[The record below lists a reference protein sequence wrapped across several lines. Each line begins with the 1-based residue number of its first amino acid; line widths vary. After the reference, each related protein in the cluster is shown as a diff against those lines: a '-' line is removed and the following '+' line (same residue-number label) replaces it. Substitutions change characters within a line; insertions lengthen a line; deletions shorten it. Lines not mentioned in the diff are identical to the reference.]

1 MEKRNTFSSGLGFV
15 LAAAGSAVG
24 LGNIWRFPYLAAKY
38 GGGMFLLIYI
48 ILVFT
53 FGYALMVAEN
63 AIGRKSGKGA
73 LAAFGELN
81 KKWGWLGIIATIIP
95 AIILPYYNV
104 IGGWIIK
111 YFWEYFN
118 GFLSDA
124 ACFFWNLT
132 PPATGGVGAHVAAT
146 NEGAY
151 FLGMLASPWSL
162 LITQTLFTL
171 FVILVLL
178 KGVQKGVERVST
190 ILMPILIV
198 IAIGIS
204 VFTIFQDR
212 AIEGVKYLFIPKLEN
227 FSVMGVLAAMGQM
240 FYSLSLAMG
249 IMITYGSYMPKTTSL
264 EKNVSRIELFDTL
277 IAVLAGLMVIPAA
290 FVFNNEAP
298 TSAGPGLMF
307 MVLPQAFNKMPVSN
321 LIGMLFFFLVFAAA
335 ITSAISLM
343 EAIVSCVCDKTK
355 LSRKKAVLIVGIC
368 SWLVSMLPALGYNV
382 LSGVRFF
389 GRFDIL
395 DFMDFITNSVLMPVC
410 ALLIC
415 FFVTFGIGT
424 KAIEEEVMLEG
435 KFGRKGLFNVMIKF
449 IAPILVCAVLV
460 SSVLSSFGIISM

>member
-38 GGGMFLLIYI
+38 GGGMFLLVYI

-63 AIGRKSGKGA
+63 AIGRKSGKSS
-73 LAAFGELN
+73 LDAFASLN

-104 IGGWIIK
+104 IGGWILK
-111 YFWEYFN
+111 YFAEYFMGLFSGN
-118 GFLSDA
+118 F
-124 ACFFWNLT
+124 
-132 PPATGGVGAHVAAT
+132 GAEVAAGG
-146 NEGAY
+146 EYFGA
-151 FLGMLASPWSL
+151 MLASPWTL
-162 LITQTLFTL
+162 VIAQTIFTL
-171 FVILVLL
+171 FIIVVLL
-178 KGVQKGVERVST
+178 MGVQKGVERVST
-190 ILMPILIV
+190 VLMPILIV
-198 IAIGIS
+198 IAIIIS
-204 VFTIFQDR
+204 IYSITLPG
-212 AIEGVKYLFIPKLEN
+212 AIEGVKYFFIPKVEN
-227 FSVMGVLAAMGQM
+227 FSVLGVLAAMGQM

-249 IMITYGSYMPKTTSL
+249 IMIAYGSYMPKNTSL
-264 EKNVSRIELFDTL
+264 EKNVGRIEFFDTL
-277 IAVLAGLMVIPAA
+277 IAVLAGVMIIPAVFA
-290 FVFNNEAP
+290 FDSSQL
-298 TSAGPGLMF
+298 SAGPGLMF
-307 MVLPQAFNKMPVSN
+307 VTLPKVFASMPMSN
-321 LIGMLFFFLVFAAA
+321 IIGILFFFLVFAAA
-335 ITSAISLM
+335 ITSAMSLM
-343 EAIVSCVCDKTK
+343 ETIVACVCDHAG
-355 LSRKKAVLIVGIC
+355 LSRRKSVLVVGIC
-368 SWLVSMLPALGYNV
+368 CLLISLLPALGYNV
-382 LSGVRFF
+382 LSDVRFF

-395 DFMDFITNSVLMPVC
+395 DFMDFITNSVLMPIC

-424 KAIEEEVMLEG
+424 KAVEEEVLLEG

>member
-38 GGGMFLLIYI
+38 GGGMFLLVYI

-63 AIGRKSGKGA
+63 AIGRKSGKSS
-73 LAAFGELN
+73 LDAFASLN

-104 IGGWIIK
+104 IGGWILK
-111 YFWEYFN
+111 YFAEYFMGLFSGN
-118 GFLSDA
+118 F
-124 ACFFWNLT
+124 
-132 PPATGGVGAHVAAT
+132 GAEVAAGG
-146 NEGAY
+146 EYFGA
-151 FLGMLASPWSL
+151 MLASPWTL
-162 LITQTLFTL
+162 VIAQTIFTL
-171 FVILVLL
+171 FIIVVLL
-178 KGVQKGVERVST
+178 MGVQKGVERVST
-190 ILMPILIV
+190 VLMPILIV
-198 IAIGIS
+198 IAIIIS
-204 VFTIFQDR
+204 IYSITLPG
-212 AIEGVKYLFIPKLEN
+212 AIEGVKYFFIPKVEN
-227 FSVMGVLAAMGQM
+227 LSVLGVLAAMGQM

-249 IMITYGSYMPKTTSL
+249 IMIAYGSYMPKNTSL
-264 EKNVSRIELFDTL
+264 EKNVGRIEFFDTL
-277 IAVLAGLMVIPAA
+277 IAVLAGVMIIPAVFA
-290 FVFNNEAP
+290 FDSSQL
-298 TSAGPGLMF
+298 SAGPGLMF
-307 MVLPQAFNKMPVSN
+307 VTLPKVFASMPMSN
-321 LIGMLFFFLVFAAA
+321 IIGILFFFLVFAAA
-335 ITSAISLM
+335 ITSAMSLM
-343 EAIVSCVCDKTK
+343 ETIVACVCDHAG
-355 LSRKKAVLIVGIC
+355 LSRRKSVLVVGIC
-368 SWLVSMLPALGYNV
+368 CLLISLLPALGYNV
-382 LSGVRFF
+382 LSDVRFF

-395 DFMDFITNSVLMPVC
+395 DFMDFITNSVLMPIC

-424 KAIEEEVMLEG
+424 KAIEEEVLLEG

>member
-1 MEKRNTFSSGLGFV
+1 MEKINTFSSGLGFV

-38 GGGMFLLIYI
+38 GGGMFLIVYI

-63 AIGRKSGKGA
+63 AIGRKSGKSS
-73 LAAFGELN
+73 LDAFASLN

-104 IGGWIIK
+104 IGGWILK
-111 YFWEYFN
+111 YFAEYFMGLFSGN
-118 GFLSDA
+118 F
-124 ACFFWNLT
+124 
-132 PPATGGVGAHVAAT
+132 GAEVAAGG
-146 NEGAY
+146 EYFGA
-151 FLGMLASPWSL
+151 MLASPWTL
-162 LITQTLFTL
+162 VIAQTIFTL
-171 FVILVLL
+171 FIIVVLL
-178 KGVQKGVERVST
+178 MGVQKGVERVST
-190 ILMPILIV
+190 VLMPILIV
-198 IAIGIS
+198 IAIIIS
-204 VFTIFQDR
+204 IYSITLPG
-212 AIEGVKYLFIPKLEN
+212 AIEGVKYFFIPKVEN
-227 FSVMGVLAAMGQM
+227 FSVLGVLAAMGQM

-249 IMITYGSYMPKTTSL
+249 IMIAYGSYMPKNTSL
-264 EKNVSRIELFDTL
+264 EKNVGRIEFFDTL
-277 IAVLAGLMVIPAA
+277 IAVLAGVMIIPAVFA
-290 FVFNNEAP
+290 FDSSQL
-298 TSAGPGLMF
+298 SAGPGLMF
-307 MVLPQAFNKMPVSN
+307 VTLPKVFASMPMSN
-321 LIGMLFFFLVFAAA
+321 IIGILFFFLVFAAA
-335 ITSAISLM
+335 ITSAMSLM
-343 EAIVSCVCDKTK
+343 ETIVACVCDHTG
-355 LSRKKAVLIVGIC
+355 LSRRKSVLVVGIC
-368 SWLVSMLPALGYNV
+368 CLLISLLPALGYNV
-382 LSGVRFF
+382 LSDVRFF

-395 DFMDFITNSVLMPVC
+395 DFMDFITNSVLMPIC

>member
-63 AIGRKSGKGA
+63 AIGRKSGKSS
-73 LAAFGELN
+73 LDAFASLN

-111 YFWEYFN
+111 YFWEFFMGLFSSNN
-118 GFLSDA
+118 GA
-124 ACFFWNLT
+124 A
-132 PPATGGVGAHVAAT
+132 VAA
-146 NEGAY
+146 GAEY
-151 FLGMLASPWSL
+151 FGGMLASPAT
-162 LITQTLFTL
+162 LILTQSIFTL
-171 FVILVLL
+171 FIVVVLL
-178 KGVQKGVERVST
+178 MGVQKGVEKVCT
-190 ILMPILIV
+190 VLMPVLIV
-198 IAIGIS
+198 IAIVIS
-204 VFTIFQDR
+204 VYSITLPG
-212 AIEGVKYLFIPKLEN
+212 AIEGVKYFFIPKVEN
-227 FSVMGVLAAMGQM
+227 FSVLGVLAAMGQM

-249 IMITYGSYMPKTTSL
+249 IMIAYGSYMPKNSSL
-264 EKNVSRIELFDTL
+264 EKNVSRIEFFDTL
-277 IAVLAGLMVIPAA
+277 IAVLAGVMIIPAVFA
-290 FVFNNEAP
+290 FDSSQL
-298 TSAGPGLMF
+298 SAGPGLMF
-307 MVLPQAFNKMPVSN
+307 VTLPKVFASMPMSN
-321 LIGMLFFFLVFAAA
+321 IIGVLFFFLVFAAA

-343 EAIVSCVCDKTK
+343 ETIVACVCDHTG
-355 LSRKKAVLIVGIC
+355 LSRKKAVIVVGVCTWLI
-368 SWLVSMLPALGYNV
+368 SLLPALGYNV

-389 GRFDIL
+389 GKFDIL
-395 DFMDFITNSVLMPVC
+395 DFMDFITNSVLMPIC

-435 KFGRKGLFNVMIKF
+435 KFARRGLFNVMIKF
-449 IAPILVCAVLV
+449 IAPILVCAVLI
-460 SSVLSSFGIISM
+460 SSVLNSFGIISM

>member
-38 GGGMFLLIYI
+38 GGGMFLLVYI

-63 AIGRKSGKGA
+63 AIGRKSGKSS
-73 LAAFGELN
+73 LDAFASLN

-104 IGGWIIK
+104 IGGWILK
-111 YFWEYFN
+111 YFAEYFMGLFSGN
-118 GFLSDA
+118 F
-124 ACFFWNLT
+124 
-132 PPATGGVGAHVAAT
+132 GAEVAAGG
-146 NEGAY
+146 EY
-151 FLGMLASPWSL
+151 FCAMLASPWTL
-162 LITQTLFTL
+162 VIAQTIFTL
-171 FVILVLL
+171 FIIVVLL
-178 KGVQKGVERVST
+178 MGVQKGVERVST
-190 ILMPILIV
+190 VLMPILIV
-198 IAIGIS
+198 IAIIIS
-204 VFTIFQDR
+204 IYSITLPG
-212 AIEGVKYLFIPKLEN
+212 AIEGVKYFFIPKVEN
-227 FSVMGVLAAMGQM
+227 FSVLGVLAAMGQM

-249 IMITYGSYMPKTTSL
+249 IMIAYGSYMPKNTSL
-264 EKNVSRIELFDTL
+264 EKNVGRIEFFDTL
-277 IAVLAGLMVIPAA
+277 IAVLAGVMIIPAVFA
-290 FVFNNEAP
+290 FDSSQL
-298 TSAGPGLMF
+298 SAGPGLMF
-307 MVLPQAFNKMPVSN
+307 VTLPKVFASMPMSN
-321 LIGMLFFFLVFAAA
+321 IIGILFFFLVFAAA
-335 ITSAISLM
+335 ITSAMSLM
-343 EAIVSCVCDKTK
+343 ETIVACVCDHTG
-355 LSRKKAVLIVGIC
+355 LSRRKSVLVVGIC
-368 SWLVSMLPALGYNV
+368 CLLISLLPALGYNV
-382 LSGVRFF
+382 LSDVRFF

-395 DFMDFITNSVLMPVC
+395 DFMDFITNSVLMPIC

>member
-63 AIGRKSGKGA
+63 AIGRKSGKSS
-73 LAAFGELN
+73 LDAFASLN
-81 KKWGWLGIIATIIP
+81 KKWGWLGIIATVIP

-111 YFWEYFN
+111 YFWEFIM
-118 GFLSDA
+118 GFFSSEHGA
-124 ACFFWNLT
+124 A
-132 PPATGGVGAHVAAT
+132 VAAGG
-146 NEGAY
+146 EY
-151 FLGMLASPWSL
+151 FGGMLSSASTL
-162 LITQTLFTL
+162 LIVQSIFTL
-171 FVILVLL
+171 FVVAVILM
-178 KGVQKGVERVST
+178 GVQKGVEKVCT
-190 ILMPILIV
+190 VLMPVLIV
-198 IAIGIS
+198 ISIVIS
-204 VFTIFQDR
+204 VYSITLPG
-212 AIEGVKYLFIPKLEN
+212 AIEGVKYFFIPKVEN
-227 FSVMGVLAAMGQM
+227 FSVLGVLAAMGQM

-249 IMITYGSYMPKTTSL
+249 IMIAYGSYMPKNSSL
-264 EKNVSRIELFDTL
+264 EKNVSRIEFFDTL
-277 IAVLAGLMVIPAA
+277 IAVLAGVMIIPAVFA
-290 FVFNNEAP
+290 FDSSQL
-298 TSAGPGLMF
+298 SAGPGLMF
-307 MVLPQAFNKMPVSN
+307 VTLPKVFASMPMSN
-321 LIGMLFFFLVFAAA
+321 IIGVLFFFLVFAAA

-343 EAIVSCVCDKTK
+343 ETIVACVCDHTG
-355 LSRKKAVLIVGIC
+355 LSRKKAVIVVGVCTWLI
-368 SWLVSMLPALGYNV
+368 SLLPALGYNV

-389 GRFDIL
+389 GKFDIL
-395 DFMDFITNSVLMPVC
+395 DFMDFITNSVLMPIC

-435 KFGRKGLFNVMIKF
+435 KFARRGLFNVMIKF
-449 IAPILVCAVLV
+449 IAPILVCAVLI
-460 SSVLSSFGIISM
+460 SSVLNSFGIISM

>member
-38 GGGMFLLIYI
+38 GGGMFLLVYI

-63 AIGRKSGKGA
+63 AIGRKSGKSS
-73 LAAFGELN
+73 LDAFASLN

-104 IGGWIIK
+104 IGGWILK
-111 YFWEYFN
+111 YFAEYFMGLFSGN
-118 GFLSDA
+118 F
-124 ACFFWNLT
+124 
-132 PPATGGVGAHVAAT
+132 GAEVAAGG
-146 NEGAY
+146 EYFGA
-151 FLGMLASPWSL
+151 MLASPWTL
-162 LITQTLFTL
+162 VIAQTIFTL
-171 FVILVLL
+171 FIIVVLL
-178 KGVQKGVERVST
+178 MGVQKGVERVST
-190 ILMPILIV
+190 VLMPILIV
-198 IAIGIS
+198 IAIIIS
-204 VFTIFQDR
+204 IYSITLPG
-212 AIEGVKYLFIPKLEN
+212 AIEGVKYFFIPKVEN
-227 FSVMGVLAAMGQM
+227 FSVLGVLAAMGQM

-249 IMITYGSYMPKTTSL
+249 IMIAYGSYMPKNTSL
-264 EKNVSRIELFDTL
+264 EKNVGRIEFFDTL
-277 IAVLAGLMVIPAA
+277 IAVLAGVMIIPAVFA
-290 FVFNNEAP
+290 FDSSQL
-298 TSAGPGLMF
+298 SAGPGLMF
-307 MVLPQAFNKMPVSN
+307 VTLPKVFASMPMSN
-321 LIGMLFFFLVFAAA
+321 IIGILFFFLVFAAA
-335 ITSAISLM
+335 ITSAMSLM
-343 EAIVSCVCDKTK
+343 ETIVACVCDHTG
-355 LSRKKAVLIVGIC
+355 LSRRKSVLVVGIC
-368 SWLVSMLPALGYNV
+368 CLLISLLPALGYNV
-382 LSGVRFF
+382 LSDVRFF

-395 DFMDFITNSVLMPVC
+395 DFMDFITNSVLMPIC

>member
-38 GGGMFLLIYI
+38 GGGMFLLVYI

-63 AIGRKSGKGA
+63 AIGRKSGKSS
-73 LAAFGELN
+73 LDAFASLN

-104 IGGWIIK
+104 IGGWILK
-111 YFWEYFN
+111 YFAEYFMGLFSGN
-118 GFLSDA
+118 F
-124 ACFFWNLT
+124 
-132 PPATGGVGAHVAAT
+132 GAEVAAGG
-146 NEGAY
+146 EYFGA
-151 FLGMLASPWSL
+151 MLASPWTL
-162 LITQTLFTL
+162 VIAQTIFTL
-171 FVILVLL
+171 FIIVVLL
-178 KGVQKGVERVST
+178 MGVQKGVERVST
-190 ILMPILIV
+190 VLMPILIV
-198 IAIGIS
+198 IAIIIS
-204 VFTIFQDR
+204 IYSITLPG
-212 AIEGVKYLFIPKLEN
+212 AIEGVKYFFIPKVEN
-227 FSVMGVLAAMGQM
+227 FSVLGVLAAMGQM

-249 IMITYGSYMPKTTSL
+249 IMIAYGSYMPKNTSL
-264 EKNVSRIELFDTL
+264 EKNVGRIEFFDTL
-277 IAVLAGLMVIPAA
+277 IAVLAGVMIIPAVFA
-290 FVFNNEAP
+290 FDSSQL
-298 TSAGPGLMF
+298 SAGPGLMF
-307 MVLPQAFNKMPVSN
+307 VTLPKVFASMPMSN
-321 LIGMLFFFLVFAAA
+321 IIGILFFFLVFAAA
-335 ITSAISLM
+335 ITSAMSLM
-343 EAIVSCVCDKTK
+343 ETIVACVCDHTG
-355 LSRKKAVLIVGIC
+355 LSRRKSVLVVGIC
-368 SWLVSMLPALGYNV
+368 CLLISLLPALGYNV

-395 DFMDFITNSVLMPVC
+395 DFMDFITNSVLMPIC

-424 KAIEEEVMLEG
+424 KAIEEEVLLEG

>member
-38 GGGMFLLIYI
+38 GGGMFLLVYI

-63 AIGRKSGKGA
+63 AIGRKSGKSS
-73 LAAFGELN
+73 LDAFASLN

-104 IGGWIIK
+104 IGGWILK
-111 YFWEYFN
+111 YFAEYFMGLFSGN
-118 GFLSDA
+118 F
-124 ACFFWNLT
+124 
-132 PPATGGVGAHVAAT
+132 GAEVAAGG
-146 NEGAY
+146 EYFGA
-151 FLGMLASPWSL
+151 MLASPWTL
-162 LITQTLFTL
+162 VIAQTIFTL
-171 FVILVLL
+171 FIIVVLL
-178 KGVQKGVERVST
+178 MGVQKGVERVST
-190 ILMPILIV
+190 VLMPILIV
-198 IAIGIS
+198 IAIIIS
-204 VFTIFQDR
+204 IYSITLPG
-212 AIEGVKYLFIPKLEN
+212 AIEGVKYFFIPKVEN
-227 FSVMGVLAAMGQM
+227 FSVLGVLAAMGQM

-249 IMITYGSYMPKTTSL
+249 IMIAYGSYMPKNTSL
-264 EKNVSRIELFDTL
+264 EKNVGRIEFFDTL
-277 IAVLAGLMVIPAA
+277 IAVLAGVMIIPAVFA
-290 FVFNNEAP
+290 FDSSQL
-298 TSAGPGLMF
+298 SAGPGLMF
-307 MVLPQAFNKMPVSN
+307 VTLPKVFASMPMSN
-321 LIGMLFFFLVFAAA
+321 IIGILFFFLVFAAA
-335 ITSAISLM
+335 ITSAMSLM
-343 EAIVSCVCDKTK
+343 ETIVACVCDHAG
-355 LSRKKAVLIVGIC
+355 LSRRKSVLVVGIC
-368 SWLVSMLPALGYNV
+368 CLLISLLPALGYNV

-395 DFMDFITNSVLMPVC
+395 DFMDFITNSVLMPIC

-424 KAIEEEVMLEG
+424 KAIEEEVLLEG

>member
-38 GGGMFLLIYI
+38 GGGMFLLVYI

-63 AIGRKSGKGA
+63 AIGRKSGKSS
-73 LAAFGELN
+73 LDAFASLN

-104 IGGWIIK
+104 IGGWILK
-111 YFWEYFN
+111 YFAEYFMGLFSGN
-118 GFLSDA
+118 F
-124 ACFFWNLT
+124 
-132 PPATGGVGAHVAAT
+132 GAEVAAGG
-146 NEGAY
+146 EYFGA
-151 FLGMLASPWSL
+151 MLASPWTL
-162 LITQTLFTL
+162 VIAQTIFTL
-171 FVILVLL
+171 FIIVVLL
-178 KGVQKGVERVST
+178 MGVQKGVERVST
-190 ILMPILIV
+190 VLMPILIV
-198 IAIGIS
+198 IAIIIS
-204 VFTIFQDR
+204 IYSITLPG
-212 AIEGVKYLFIPKLEN
+212 AIEGVKYFFIPKVEN
-227 FSVMGVLAAMGQM
+227 FSVLGVLAAMGQM

-249 IMITYGSYMPKTTSL
+249 IMIAYGSYMPKNTSL
-264 EKNVSRIELFDTL
+264 EKNVGRIEFFDTL
-277 IAVLAGLMVIPAA
+277 IAVLAGVMIIPAVFA
-290 FVFNNEAP
+290 FDSSQL
-298 TSAGPGLMF
+298 SAGPGLMF
-307 MVLPQAFNKMPVSN
+307 VTLPKVFASMPMSN
-321 LIGMLFFFLVFAAA
+321 IIGILFFFLVFAAA
-335 ITSAISLM
+335 ITSAMSLM
-343 EAIVSCVCDKTK
+343 ETIVACVCDHAG
-355 LSRKKAVLIVGIC
+355 LSRRKSVLVVGIC
-368 SWLVSMLPALGYNV
+368 CLLISLLPALGYNV
-382 LSGVRFF
+382 LSDVRFF

-395 DFMDFITNSVLMPVC
+395 DFMDFITNSVLMPIC

-424 KAIEEEVMLEG
+424 KAIEEEVLLEG